1 VPVTTLT
8 GVEARQATP
17 LASQTGESSELM
29 WVSGWSLVL
38 DTMDLADRKH
48 ATSGTQQKAVNPT
61 MPFSD
66 ITLLVLSGFFA
77 GMVNA
82 IAGGGTFLTFGA
94 LTLVGMPP
102 IAANATSSITQ
113 FPGYVTSTLAYWR
126 DLRRIWRSALLLG
139 LVSAIGS
146 AVGALIL
153 LALSNPSFRAIVP
166 WLLLAA
172 TALFAAGPWLK
183 PKGRTVMGEEKA
195 SPFALV
201 LQFLTSIYGGFFG
214 AGMGVMMLATL
225 GLTQSGDYHRLNA
238 LKNMLATTIAAV
250 AIVVFVGGGV
260 VAWPEAI
267 VMIPAVALGGYA
279 GVWTAR
285 RVPQAA
291 VRVAVVAIG
300 LLLAFYY
307 FVSG

>member
-1 VPVTTLT
+1 ML
-8 GVEARQATP
+8 
-17 LASQTGESSELM
+17 LANIL
-29 WVSGWSLVL
+29 L
-38 DTMDLADRKH
+38 LA
-48 ATSGTQQKAVNPT
+48 
-61 MPFSD
+61 
-66 ITLLVLSGFFA
+66 LSGFFA

-94 LTLVGMPP
+94 LTLVGIPP

-113 FPGYVTSTLAYWR
+113 FPGYVTSTLAYWADIQR
-126 DLRRIWRSALLLG
+126 MWRSAVLLG
-139 LVSAIGS
+139 VMSAIGS
-146 AVGALIL
+146 GLGALIL
-153 LALSNPSFRAIVP
+153 LRLSNPSFRAMVP

-172 TALFAAGPWLK
+172 TALFAAGPWLR
-183 PKGRTVMGEEKA
+183 PKGRADARQDERA

-238 LKNMLATTIAAV
+238 LKNLFAAIIAAV
-250 AIVVFVGGGV
+250 AIVIFVGGGV

-291 VRVAVVAIG
+291 VRLVVVVIG
-300 LLLAFYY
+300 LLLAAYY
-307 FVSG
+307 FAQG